1 MLTSQETSQNQLPL
15 NKSIMILTDEFKID
29 KTENL
34 ESSYIEN
41 ELSKFNI
48 SPLRWAIVDVTD
60 TQYVLTVSY
69 EKNVQQK

>member
-15 NKSIMILTDEFKID
+15 NKSIMILTDEFKIN

-69 EKNVQQK
+69 EKNV

>member
-60 TQYVLTVSY
+60 TQYVLTV
-69 EKNVQQK
+69 N

>member
-69 EKNVQQK
+69 EKNV